1 MFLFSGCD
9 NKLKEA
15 HSHVIPQTHTH
26 THTHTHTLGV
36 VICAHTGRQSG
47 GPAGERGGL
56 KLVPRC
62 SGCRWSAGQ
71 SDLMDDDG

>member
-26 THTHTHTLGV
+26 THTHTHWVLLYVLTLADSQAV
-36 VICAHTGRQSG
+36 LQESG
-47 GPAGERGGL
+47 A
-56 KLVPRC
+56 
-62 SGCRWSAGQ
+62 
-71 SDLMDDDG
+71 D